1 MGITTT
7 LKNMVPFVVLT
18 FPTDQPEKEGDISQR
33 HYSFS
38 REMTSAVR
46 AHQYGISAL
55 VPQSW
60 FRGKIIGGVAK

>member
-7 LKNMVPFVVLT
+7 LKNIVPFVDLT
-18 FPTDQPEKEGDISQR
+18 FPADQPKKAGDISQR

-38 REMTSAVR
+38 REMKSVER

-55 VPQSW
+55 VLQSS

>member
-7 LKNMVPFVVLT
+7 LQNIVPFVDLT
-18 FPTDQPEKEGDISQR
+18 FSTDSPEKAGDISQR

-38 REMTSAVR
+38 REMMSVVR
-46 AHQYGISAL
+46 AHNHGISAL
-55 VPQSW
+55 VPQSS